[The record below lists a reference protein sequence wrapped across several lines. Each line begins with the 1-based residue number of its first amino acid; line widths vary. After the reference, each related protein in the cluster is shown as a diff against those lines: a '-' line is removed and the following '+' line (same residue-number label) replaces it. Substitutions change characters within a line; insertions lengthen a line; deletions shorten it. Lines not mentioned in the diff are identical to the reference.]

1 MSDELVTQLKV
12 TADVSQASQGFTK
25 IGAEAETASNR
36 VSKAAR
42 TAQKSLADLGVG
54 TSDNVKKLGEASKQ
68 AASGITATGN
78 AAKSAVSDTNS
89 LNTAVEGLNRQEL
102 AFINAQV
109 RKANAM
115 RMNSGDMA
123 AYIAQ
128 SRGMSQA
135 TQDIAR
141 AVGQKM
147 DVMKQEQAAMANST
161 TLMSQAV
168 KAYGAMAAAIYV
180 VTQAIGK
187 LVGVQREFDKLN
199 SSLITVTGSAANAA
213 SQMAWLKDFAKE
225 TPFGL
230 AQATEAFVKMKSLG
244 LDPTRQALT
253 SFGNT
258 ASAMGKDLNQMIE
271 AVADA
276 STGEFERLKEFG
288 IKASKDGEE
297 IKFTF
302 QGVTTTVR
310 NSAEEITKYLEQI
323 GNNQF
328 AGAMAERAKT
338 LDGAISEL
346 GDTWDN
352 LFRTINE
359 QNTGQFIYDS
369 VKLAT
374 GAIED
379 LTTIINAANK
389 AMTDGARAGNGFK
402 VVQEGIATVFETV
415 AVLGANVKYVL
426 IGIGKEIRGL
436 YEQAIQLAKGNFEGA
451 AAIRQFM
458 VADAAASRREIDAT
472 TEAILNARK
481 NAKDILE
488 YKKQIASSDLG
499 GLAGQVD
506 GYKPID
512 ADSKGLQSRVDS
524 ALNSTKG
531 LKSQAEAMS
540 EVVKQ
545 GNNLKTLLKELQD
558 AGQGTSQSAKDL
570 EARLAGVNEKIA
582 DMAKKGKDRSG
593 EAAVKKEIS
602 AYQGLMTTIQEV
614 IARNQAQ
621 IDGVDKLT
629 ESQRLEIKLNEEL
642 KSGKLKLSAA
652 RESEL
657 RAAIAIA
664 KAQEKS
670 IETTRAEAA
679 VTEQLRQIR
688 MGIIGELEKSAQ
700 AYIDGNQALEDEI
713 ALIGKSNSERTKLTQ
728 SRNQELILIKKA
740 TLAELE
746 RQSAIT
752 GTQTRAE
759 IALGEEIKQLERRNE
774 LLGLKDVSV
783 QADAVQQKLRQQF
796 DQTVQQVE
804 DIFVSGFADM
814 MNNGKSGWESF
825 CKSLKTSF
833 YTLVAKQIYKML
845 AEPFVVNIVGNL
857 VGFTGG
863 AGSAAMQ
870 IAGGAASGGG
880 IFSNI
885 SSGLSG
891 ANAFGMLGA
900 FGGGMSAGLGGLLGS
915 LGLTGTGT
923 TFGGAL
929 SAGSI
934 AMGSGNILGGL
945 GTFLG
950 ALGPIIGGLSLL
962 FGGDLFGSLFGRK
975 LKESGVEGEFGGD
988 TGFEGRLFKYYKGGL
1003 FRSNKTTYED
1013 LPEEMRKGLGDQFL
1027 AMDESIRAMAGAVG
1041 LGGEALDGF
1050 TAKIKVNLKGLSEEE
1065 ATKKLQEEFQKIA
1078 EQMGGL
1084 VLTTDEYTQAGETQL
1099 EALTRLALSITTVN
1113 GVFDALGTTLLDASL
1128 ASADWASSLIEVMG
1142 GLDKFSQAAATYYDL
1157 YYSDEEKRAQASKV
1171 ANKGMADMGLDL
1183 RTTDA
1188 DAKKKYRELVDKAI
1202 ADKDEELLAW
1212 LLQFAD
1218 DFANGVDA
1226 VTASIEEA
1234 TNSAVELMQKQLDEI
1249 QRVRDDT
1256 LNTLGLSIDGL
1267 VDGFIKEVNEGRG
1280 AQAGQWLADTIAS
1293 GFEQAIYGQALTI
1306 VMNSII
1312 DGVITP
1318 VVTAAMTGSSVS
1330 AAVSGAAID
1339 SMVANA
1345 QAAADALSA
1354 LLTDPAFKEA
1364 MEQVFGIVR
1373 DLGNDIGKSIPVM
1386 STYRPAVQEVTRA
1399 YESSTNAAEEAAK
1412 AAQKL
1417 ADEWSKLIDSM
1428 SNEMDRLRGE
1438 LLGASSNQGASY
1450 YESMFAI
1457 KTAQARAGDQNAAAE
1472 LPNLIQKL
1480 EEIAKGNASSQSD
1493 VLLKQAEWLASL
1505 TDTRNYLAGKY
1516 GVDISNQ
1523 KGAEVAATTTGRII
1537 QTTGNTAVLNALQ
1550 SSSDNPALL
1559 AELRALR
1566 VALETQG
1573 DDRKAEALAIT
1584 VPIQRLEKRSLKWDV
1599 EGMPPTRKETA

>member
-68 AASGITATGN
+68 AASGIVATGS

-161 TLMSQAV
+161 SLMSQAI

-379 LTTIINAANK
+379 LTTIIGAANQ
-389 AMTDGARAGNGFK
+389 AMNDGAQAGNGFK
-402 VVQEGIATVFETV
+402 AVQDAIATVFETV
-415 AVLGANVKYVL
+415 IGLGLNVKYVL
-426 IGIGKEIRGL
+426 TQIGNEIGGLVAQGAALARGDF
-436 YEQAIQLAKGNFEGA
+436 AGA
-451 AAIRQFM
+451 AAIRDAM
-458 VADAAASRREIDAT
+458 VADAQAARAAVDQQTANVLKARENAQ
-472 TEAILNARK
+472 AIINYR
-481 NAKDILE
+481 
-488 YKKQIASSDLG
+488 KQIAASDLG

-593 EAAVKKEIS
+593 EAAVKKEQS
-602 AYQGLMTTIQEV
+602 EYE
-614 IARNQAQ
+614 
-621 IDGVDKLT
+621 KLVNT
-629 ESQRLEIKLNEEL
+629 IKLKILQNEEEL
-642 KSGKLKLSAA
+642 KYGRKLSDAEKLRILITEDSSKKLTAAHKVQAQARLKELEDGDRAIEALKEETAA
-652 RESEL
+652 RKAWRDERQKAVDAVFSVAQSLES
-657 RAAIAIA
+657 
-664 KAQEKS
+664 QN
-670 IETTRAEAA
+670 
-679 VTEQLRQIR
+679 EQLR
-688 MGIIGELEKSAQ
+688 
-700 AYIDGNQALEDEI
+700 DEI
-713 ALIGKSNSERTKLTQ
+713 ALIGKNKQEQAVILQMRRQQVIATKEAALAALQAKQTFDVFDTQ
-728 SRNQELILIKKA
+728 MIEALQE
-740 TLAELE
+740 
-746 RQSAIT
+746 Q
-752 GTQTRAE
+752 
-759 IALGEEIKQLERRNE
+759 IKQLKERNE

-833 YTLVAKQIYKML
+833 YTMVAKEIYAMFAK
-845 AEPFVVNIVGNL
+845 PIVVQL
-857 VGFTGG
+857 VGSLIGISGG
-863 AGSAAMQ
+863 GIGSSAMQ

-923 TFGGAL
+923 TFAGAL

-950 ALGPIIGGLSLL
+950 AFGPIIGGLSLL

-1013 LPEEMRKGLGDQFL
+1013 MPEEMRKGLGDQFL

-1078 EQMGGL
+1078 DQMGGL
-1084 VLTTDEYTQAGETQL
+1084 VLTTDEYTRAGETQL

-1157 YYSDEEKRAQASKV
+1157 YYSDAEKRAQASKV

-1188 DAKKKYRELVDKAI
+1188 DAKKKYRELVDNAV

-1386 STYRPAVQEVTRA
+1386 STYRPAVQEVTKA
-1399 YESSTNAAEEAAK
+1399 YESSTNAADEAAK

-1438 LLGASSNQGASY
+1438 LLGASANQGASY

-1472 LPNLIQKL
+1472 LPSLIQKL

-1566 VALETQG
+1566 VALETHG